1 MGKAGVGLIKGID
14 IEEIVDTLD
23 SYYCYNLV
31 VMHFSHA
38 LRNRLEGQA
47 AFLLGDELEENA
59 EQGLKAAKKLADR
72 IGDLGGV
79 VSADPTQFVERSPL
93 EEFSLPDSNSEVGV
107 ILGFVL
113 ERIRMIIG
121 EYGAFLERVRGRDE
135 VSHLLVLDLLKE
147 QVARESEIEAAL
159 MT

>member
-14 IEEIVDTLD
+14 IEEIVDMLD

-135 VSHLLVLDLLKE
+135 ISHLLVLDLLKE

>member
-14 IEEIVDTLD
+14 VEDIVDTLD
-23 SYYCYNLV
+23 GYYCYNLV

-47 AFLLGDELEENA
+47 AFLLGDEFEENA
-59 EQGLKAAKKLADR
+59 EQSLEAARKLADR

-79 VSADPTQFVERSPL
+79 VSADPTRFVERSPL
-93 EEFSLPDSNSEVGV
+93 GEFSLPDSNSEVGI

-113 ERIRMIIG
+113 ERVRTIIG

-135 VSHLLVLDLLKE
+135 ISYVLVLDLLKE
-147 QVARESEIEAAL
+147 QVARESEIEATL